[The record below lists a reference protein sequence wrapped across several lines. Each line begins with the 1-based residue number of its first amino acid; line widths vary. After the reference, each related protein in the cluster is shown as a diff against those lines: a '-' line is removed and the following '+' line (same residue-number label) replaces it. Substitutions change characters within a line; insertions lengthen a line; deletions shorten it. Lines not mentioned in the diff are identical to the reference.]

1 MQQLL
6 VPFEGR
12 NEMRSS
18 RSTIL
23 RLRLVSRKRRR
34 CRLVYSRSAEP
45 ISPSDAEAAGPRGE
59 SRDRT
64 VRSPSPIRIMTM
76 FQGLRPCFPRD
87 AGLGE

>member
-45 ISPSDAEAAGPRGE
+45 ISPSDA
-59 SRDRT
+59 
-64 VRSPSPIRIMTM
+64 
-76 FQGLRPCFPRD
+76 
-87 AGLGE
+87 